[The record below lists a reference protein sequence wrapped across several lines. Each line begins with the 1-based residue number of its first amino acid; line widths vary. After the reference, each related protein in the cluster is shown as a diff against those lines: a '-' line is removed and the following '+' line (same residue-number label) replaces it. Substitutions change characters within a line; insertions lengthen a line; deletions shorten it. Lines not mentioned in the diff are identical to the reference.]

1 MPSHFDILQL
11 LILKTC
17 RLYNVFGSGSRHG
30 VYAQFMVQSALVNNG
45 KRIGLLRGAG
55 TRFASFFYGMIRLLR
70 LRRPL
75 LATIHEA
82 KFTSL
87 DLNDQCRSAVIDIED
102 KTFWKALY
110 TLLRA
115 LYPSIR
121 ALRYCDSNKPAMD
134 KIAFL
139 VERTTQ
145 AITRSCSLLDDRILF
160 RDIGETDSNLQFEEN
175 DVFGN
180 GNIINDG

>member
-1 MPSHFDILQL
+1 M
-11 LILKTC
+11 
-17 RLYNVFGSGSRHG
+17 
-30 VYAQFMVQSALVNNG
+30 NNG
-45 KRIGLLRGAG
+45 RRIGLLRGAG
-55 TRFASFFYGMIRLLR
+55 TRFATFFYAMIRLLR
-70 LRRPL
+70 LRMPL

-82 KFTSL
+82 KFSTL
-87 DLNDQCRSAVIDIED
+87 DLNDQCRSAVFDIED
-102 KTFWKALY
+102 KNFWKALY

-134 KIAFL
+134 KIYFL

-145 AITRSCSLLDDRILF
+145 AITRSCNLLDDVTLF
-160 RDIGETDSNLQFEEN
+160 GDIGEIDSNLQFEDNE
-175 DVFGN
+175 VYGN